1 MVSFIVNRYLINA
14 ILPKSS
20 ESENMTEKLSI
31 FSIIPYIISAGEEI
45 WKDETFLKKRSQW
58 QEVLQ

>member
-14 ILPKSS
+14 ILPKTS

-31 FSIIPYIISAGEEI
+31 FSIIPYIIQQEKKYG
-45 WKDETFLKKRSQW
+45 KKR
-58 QEVLQ
+58 LF